1 MTLNRQ
7 AIRQEFNRE
16 MTKARERITTTPNGE
31 IGWLVQ
37 FIQRDLEILTP
48 SEWMVLAYEVASF
61 AEADGPD
68 RHAMPIA
75 SASGWSV
82 QAIPGETLEYTLPS
96 RKEAMHLQV
105 TIRGHLEQLWQ
116 HAVAPVTFSDL
127 TLVVTMPG
135 ALHARHGSLLVATTP
150 KTKEFEYR
158 VAVSLA
164 YHAGR
169 IRLCQECP
177 RIFLAARRDQL
188 FCDPRCQMRVASRKW
203 RKGRPLRKMDH
214 PADGKP
220 VLREAKTQPQARR
233 GGSHVKKTW

>member
-7 AIRQEFNRE
+7 AIRQQFDRE
-16 MTKARERITTTPNGE
+16 MTKARERITTRPNGE
-31 IGWLVQ
+31 IGWLVH
-37 FIQRDLEILTP
+37 FIQIDLDALTP

-96 RKEAMHLQV
+96 RKEAMQLQR
-105 TIRGHLEQLWQ
+105 TIRGHLEHLWQ
-116 HAVAPVTFSDL
+116 HAIAPVTFSDL

-135 ALHARHGSLLVATTP
+135 AFHDRHGSLLVATTP

-169 IRLCQECP
+169 IRPCQECP

-203 RKGRPLRKMDH
+203 RKG
-214 PADGKP
+214 
-220 VLREAKTQPQARR
+220 
-233 GGSHVKKTW
+233 SKKTSKKEHR

>member
-1 MTLNRQ
+1 MMKKGRNTMTLNRQ
-7 AIRQEFNRE
+7 AIRQQFDRE
-16 MTKARERITTTPNGE
+16 MKKARERITTTPNGE
-31 IGWLVQ
+31 IGWLVN
-37 FIQRDLEILTP
+37 FIQRDLDALTP

-75 SASGWSV
+75 SASGWTV

-96 RKEAMHLQV
+96 RKEAMQLQR
-105 TIRGHLEQLWQ
+105 TIRGHLEHLWQ
-116 HAVAPVTFSDL
+116 HAIAPVTFSDL

-135 ALHARHGSLLVATTP
+135 AFHDRHGSLLVATKP

-169 IRLCQECP
+169 IRPCQECQ

-188 FCDPRCQMRVASRKW
+188 CCDPRCQMRVASRKW
-203 RKGRPLRKMDH
+203 RKG
-214 PADGKP
+214 
-220 VLREAKTQPQARR
+220 
-233 GGSHVKKTW
+233 SKKTSRKEPR

>member
-7 AIRQEFNRE
+7 AIRQQFDRE
-16 MTKARERITTTPNGE
+16 LNKARERIATTPNGE

-37 FIQRDLEILTP
+37 FIQRDLDALTP
-48 SEWMVLAYEVASF
+48 SEWMVFAYEVASF

-68 RHAMPIA
+68 RHALPTA
-75 SASGWSV
+75 SASGWTV

-96 RKEAMHLQV
+96 RKEAMQLQR
-105 TIRGHLEQLWQ
+105 TIRGYLEHLWEYS
-116 HAVAPVTFSDL
+116 VAPITFSDL
-127 TLVVTMPG
+127 TLIVTMPG
-135 ALHARHGSLLVATTP
+135 AFHPRHGSLLVSTTP

-158 VAVSLA
+158 VAVSVA

-169 IRLCQECP
+169 IRPCQECQ

-203 RKGRPLRKMDH
+203 RKGHPLRKMDH

-220 VLREAKTQPQARR
+220 VLREATQPQARR
-233 GGSHVKKTW
+233 GGSHVKKTR

>member
-1 MTLNRQ
+1 MMNKGRNTMTLNRQ
-7 AIRQEFNRE
+7 AIRQQFDRE
-16 MTKARERITTTPNGE
+16 MKKARERITTTPNGE
-31 IGWLVQ
+31 IGWLVN
-37 FIQRDLEILTP
+37 FIQRDLDALTP

-75 SASGWSV
+75 SASGWTV

-96 RKEAMHLQV
+96 RKEAMQLQR
-105 TIRGHLEQLWQ
+105 TIRGHLEHLWQ
-116 HAVAPVTFSDL
+116 HAIAPVTFSDL

-135 ALHARHGSLLVATTP
+135 AFHDRHGSLLVATKP

-169 IRLCQECP
+169 IRPCQECQ

-203 RKGRPLRKMDH
+203 RKG
-214 PADGKP
+214 
-220 VLREAKTQPQARR
+220 
-233 GGSHVKKTW
+233 SKKTSRKEPR

>member
-1 MTLNRQ
+1 MMKEGQHAMTLNRQ
-7 AIRQEFNRE
+7 AIRQQFDRE
-16 MTKARERITTTPNGE
+16 MKKARERITTTPNGE

-37 FIQRDLEILTP
+37 FIQRDLDILTP

-68 RHAMPIA
+68 RHALPTA
-75 SASGWSV
+75 SASGWTV

-96 RKEAMHLQV
+96 RKEATQLQG
-105 TIRGHLEQLWQ
+105 TIRGHLEHLWE
-116 HAVAPVTFSDL
+116 HSVAPVTFSDL
-127 TLVVTMPG
+127 TLIVTMPG

-169 IRLCQECP
+169 IRPCQECQ

-203 RKGRPLRKMDH
+203 RKG
-214 PADGKP
+214 
-220 VLREAKTQPQARR
+220 
-233 GGSHVKKTW
+233 SKKTSKKEQR

>member
-7 AIRQEFNRE
+7 AIRQQFDRE

-31 IGWLVQ
+31 IGWLVN
-37 FIQRDLEILTP
+37 FIQLDLDALTP

-68 RHAMPIA
+68 RHAMPIV

-96 RKEAMHLQV
+96 RKEAIQLQH
-105 TIRGHLEQLWQ
+105 TIRGHLEHLWK
-116 HAVAPVTFSDL
+116 HAIAPVTFSDL
-127 TLVVTMPG
+127 TIVVTMPG
-135 ALHARHGSLLVATTP
+135 AFHDRHGSLLVATKP

-158 VAVSLA
+158 FAVLLA
-164 YHAGR
+164 HHAGR
-169 IRLCQECP
+169 VRVCQECP

-203 RKGRPLRKMDH
+203 RK
-214 PADGKP
+214 A
-220 VLREAKTQPQARR
+220 
-233 GGSHVKKTW
+233 SKKTSRKEPR